1 MRAKTGTRKLRRRGR
16 GRGLLQRGGAA
27 IEMMMSQFVAGA
39 TRIAPVAFALGYK
52 MYKGRSKT
60 RRVKLR
66 RK

>member
-1 MRAKTGTRKLRRRGR
+1 MRAKTGTRKLGRR
-16 GRGLLQRGGAA
+16 RGLLQRGGAA

>member
-1 MRAKTGTRKLRRRGR
+1 MRAKTGTRKLGRR